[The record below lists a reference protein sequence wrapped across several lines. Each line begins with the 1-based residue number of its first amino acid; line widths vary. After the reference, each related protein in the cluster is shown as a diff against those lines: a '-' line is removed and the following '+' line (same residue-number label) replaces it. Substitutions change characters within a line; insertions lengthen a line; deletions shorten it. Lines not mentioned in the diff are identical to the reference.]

1 MHVSLRIDIDMS
13 NVPKPRY
20 FIFDEHID
28 KLQAELAELR
38 IQLRDTRAQLA
49 DHKNV
54 EPRDGR
60 VQSLIFVSCMSINL
74 IKQQIREKEEY
85 VKGLEALRIR
95 PRPQPDV

>member
-1 MHVSLRIDIDMS
+1 MS
-13 NVPKPRY
+13 DAPKPRP

-49 DHKNV
+49 DHINV
-54 EPRDGR
+54 EPRDLHIMNLTLT
-60 VQSLIFVSCMSINL
+60 SWMSMKLIQ
-74 IKQQIREKEEY
+74 KQIREKEED
-85 VKGLEALRIR
+85 VKGLEALRIH

>member
-1 MHVSLRIDIDMS
+1 MYANLRIHIDMS
-13 NVPKPRY
+13 DAPKPRA

-49 DHKNV
+49 DHMNV
-54 EPRDGR
+54 EPRDAR
-60 VQSLIFVSCMSINL
+60 VQSLMFSSWML
-74 IKQQIREKEEY
+74 IKLIRKQIREKEED